1 VHELDREPSGLMI
14 AVKDSA
20 SGIGDS
26 GTIDQ
31 IEMISAHE
39 HPDPMDQRLQAKN
52 KSIRGSL
59 SGEFDMSWT
68 RTSESRRTRFS
79 GDCSKKCRPLYPGL
93 MTLGSPVL

>member
-39 HPDPMDQRLQAKN
+39 HPDPMDQRLQATN

-68 RTSESRRTRFS
+68 GQANPAGRGF
-79 GDCSKKCRPLYPGL
+79 PGIVPKNVVRCI
-93 MTLGSPVL
+93 LG